1 MLDGLNFKEF
11 VAFLSAFSPRTSLPQ
26 KIECRYSVFKFSVI
40 CQYVVWMLLQILFV
54 SDYAVFSPVIFR
66 VYDTDCNGKV
76 AFDDILSILRDLT
89 GSFMTEQQ
97 RQVCALDFWSFLVL
111 SHVIAKQ
118 INLDLIPYAP

>member
-11 VAFLSAFSPRTSLPQ
+11 VAFLSAFSPRTSLQQ
-26 KIECRYSVFKFSVI
+26 KIEF
-40 CQYVVWMLLQILFV
+40 
-54 SDYAVFSPVIFR
+54 IFR

-97 RQVCALDFWSFLVL
+97 RQVCALDFWCLLVYHTL
-111 SHVIAKQ
+111 QKSLDHYSKI
-118 INLDLIPYAP
+118 INNLDVIPLAA